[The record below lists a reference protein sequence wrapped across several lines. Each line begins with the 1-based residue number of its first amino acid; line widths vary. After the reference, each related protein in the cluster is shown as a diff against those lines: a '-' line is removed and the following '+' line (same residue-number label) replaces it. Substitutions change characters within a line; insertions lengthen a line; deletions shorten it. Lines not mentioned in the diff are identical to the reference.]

1 VVKSEEKNP
10 GTQKEFSEKKKLPG
24 SSLDTHKGN
33 VLDKMDHC
41 HQLNRNYD
49 Y

>member
-1 VVKSEEKNP
+1 VVKSEEEN
-10 GTQKEFSEKKKLPG
+10 QKHIMNSLKRKKLPG
-24 SSLDTHKGN
+24 SSLDTYKGN
-33 VLDKMDHC
+33 VLDRMHHC